1 MSQVDFVLTYDGPA
15 LRDHEMDVRDLA
27 PAMLAVGEAFD
38 ALNALYNG
46 KAAQIAVN
54 VRAHQPGCFK
64 VAFDVVQMAK
74 DATAFLSG
82 TEMTAAANLLSVL
95 FGGSL
100 GGGLLWLVR
109 TLKGRKPERIERL
122 SPGMFRL
129 FIDDETYDI
138 PVELLQAYQEVR
150 VRRAIEGFVAKPLQK
165 PGIDEVI
172 FESGGR
178 VIEHVS
184 KADAPY
190 YRAPDLD
197 SDVVVDDVRRAAYT
211 IRDLSFDEDGT
222 WKLFDGANPIKVRLE
237 DREFLERINNDEIRF
252 AAHDVLV
259 CAVHFVQR
267 RTGKGLANEYTVLEV
282 LDHIPAPRQ
291 LKFPEIQE
299 TQRPRRQID
308 LGDVE

>member
-1 MSQVDFVLTYDGPA
+1 MSQVDFILTYDGPA
-15 LRDHEMDVRDLA
+15 LQRHEMNVRDLA
-27 PAMLAVGEAFD
+27 PAMLAVGEAFE
-38 ALNALYNG
+38 ALNSLYNG
-46 KAAQIAVN
+46 KAAQLAVN
-54 VRAHQPGCFK
+54 VRAHQPGCFR
-64 VAFDVVQMAK
+64 VAFDVVQIAK
-74 DATAFLSG
+74 DATAFLAG

-95 FGGSL
+95 FGGSI
-100 GGGLLWLVR
+100 GGGLIWLVR
-109 TLKGRKPERIERL
+109 KLKGRKPERIERL

-129 FIDDETYDI
+129 FIDDETYDV

-178 VIEHVS
+178 VIENVS
-184 KADAPY
+184 KAEGPY

-237 DREFLERINNDEIRF
+237 DRQFLDQINNDDIRF

-282 LDHIPAPRQ
+282 LEHIPAPRQ
-291 LKFPEIQE
+291 LRFPD
-299 TQRPRRQID
+299 PID
-308 LGDVE
+308 PSSDE